1 MYIYIRV
8 PSLTHM
14 CMDISWQAD
23 RDREEQALRHRREE
37 ADRTLQAANAAGKVY
52 VCMCICMYV

>member
-1 MYIYIRV
+1 
-8 PSLTHM
+8 M

-37 ADRTLQAANAAGKVY
+37 AERTLQAANAAGKVY
-52 VCMCICMYV
+52 VCMYVCMYV